1 MEVKRLNAIASIWH
15 EKKAGIFVLGHYLLL
30 EAHSFLL
37 VELCSWKTVHIL
49 GQIMSADKYL
59 CIFLCQIEAIVYLL
73 GPSCIK
79 GVYTLQWINCYLV
92 DDCKQNVLRCSPDSD
107 LFSG

>member
-1 MEVKRLNAIASIWH
+1 MEVKRLNAIASIWR

-30 EAHSFLL
+30 EAHSFPL

-49 GQIMSADKYL
+49 RQIMSADKYL

-79 GVYTLQWINCYLV
+79 G
-92 DDCKQNVLRCSPDSD
+92 
-107 LFSG
+107 G